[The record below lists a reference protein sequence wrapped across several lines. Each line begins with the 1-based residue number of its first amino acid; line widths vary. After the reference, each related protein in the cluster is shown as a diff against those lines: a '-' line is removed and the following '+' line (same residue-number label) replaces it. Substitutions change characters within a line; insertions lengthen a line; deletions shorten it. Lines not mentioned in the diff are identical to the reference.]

1 MLRFVFERQDFE
13 ACTVSLGVRY
23 PVQTLEELRMAR
35 CRQGLLLELDHP
47 LLPCPAQL
55 PVGLVPRGK
64 VELARYAVSH
74 IGGARDKRLAL
85 GCFDER
91 CQVGLL
97 AGELYF
103 LQGIDDGANRLLV
116 LQDISLN
123 GFTEQQSSKGIP
135 LHRARHSSFHAN
147 YN

>member
-1 MLRFVFERQDFE
+1 MLRFVFERQDVE
-13 ACTVSLGVRY
+13 ACTVALGVRH
-23 PVQTLEELRMAR
+23 PVQTLKELRMAR
-35 CRQGLLLELDHP
+35 CRQALLLELDHP

-64 VELARYAVSH
+64 VELARHAVSH
-74 IGGARDKRLAL
+74 PSGAWDKCLAL
-85 GCFDER
+85 GCLDER
-91 CQVGLL
+91 CQVGLF
-97 AGELYF
+97 ARELYF
-103 LQGIDDGANRLLV
+103 LQGIDDGADRLLV

-123 GFTEQQSSKGIP
+123 GFMEQQSSKGIP